1 MEWNG
6 KARCGAARQARIV
19 NMTLSNDYAALITL
33 AQADELD
40 GIKKQ
45 ILDRNEELGAVAAFE
60 LLKELATR
68 RKALAEERR
77 KLQELWDATPAAA
90 EDGGEEDADGG

>member
-1 MEWNG
+1 
-6 KARCGAARQARIV
+6 
-19 NMTLSNDYAALITL
+19 MTLPSDYAALIAL
-33 AQADELD
+33 AQAHELD
-40 GIKKQ
+40 GIKRQ

-60 LLKELATR
+60 LLKQLATR

-90 EDGGEEDADGG
+90 EEIEDGEEDADGG

>member
-1 MEWNG
+1 
-6 KARCGAARQARIV
+6 
-19 NMTLSNDYAALITL
+19 MTLPSDYAALIAI
-33 AQADELD
+33 AQARELD
-40 GIKKQ
+40 GIKKA

-77 KLQELWDATPAAA
+77 RLQELWDATPAAA
-90 EDGGEEDADGG
+90 EEIEDGEEDADGR

>member
-1 MEWNG
+1 
-6 KARCGAARQARIV
+6 
-19 NMTLSNDYAALITL
+19 MTLPADYAALIAI
-33 AQADELD
+33 AQADEMD

-90 EDGGEEDADGG
+90 EEIEDGEEDADGG

>member
-1 MEWNG
+1 
-6 KARCGAARQARIV
+6 
-19 NMTLSNDYAALITL
+19 MTIPSDFSALIAI
-33 AQADELD
+33 AQAHELD
-40 GIKKQ
+40 GIKRQ

-77 KLQELWDATPAAA
+77 NLQEMWDATPAAA
-90 EDGGEEDADGG
+90 DDVGLEDDGEEVVSGW

>member
-1 MEWNG
+1 
-6 KARCGAARQARIV
+6 
-19 NMTLSNDYAALITL
+19 MTLPSDYAALIAL
-33 AQADELD
+33 AQAHELD

-90 EDGGEEDADGG
+90 DEIVDGEEDADGG

>member
-1 MEWNG
+1 
-6 KARCGAARQARIV
+6 
-19 NMTLSNDYAALITL
+19 MTLPSDFSALIAI
-33 AQADELD
+33 AQAHELD
-40 GIKKQ
+40 GIKRQ

-68 RKALAEERR
+68 RKTLAEERR

-90 EDGGEEDADGG
+90 EEIEDGEEDADGG

>member
-1 MEWNG
+1 
-6 KARCGAARQARIV
+6 
-19 NMTLSNDYAALITL
+19 MTLPADYAALIAI
-33 AQADELD
+33 AQAHELD
-40 GIKKQ
+40 GIKRQ

-77 KLQELWDATPAAA
+77 KLQALWDATPAAA
-90 EDGGEEDADGG
+90 EELEDGEEDADGG

>member
-1 MEWNG
+1 
-6 KARCGAARQARIV
+6 
-19 NMTLSNDYAALITL
+19 MTLPADYAALIAI
-33 AQADELD
+33 AQAHELD
-40 GIKKQ
+40 GIKKA

-77 KLQELWDATPAAA
+77 KLQELWDATPPAADEEEL
-90 EDGGEEDADGG
+90 EDDGEEVVSGG

>member
-1 MEWNG
+1 MSN
-6 KARCGAARQARIV
+6 
-19 NMTLSNDYAALITL
+19 LSHDFSALIAI

-60 LLKELATR
+60 LLKELATM

-77 KLQELWDATPAAA
+77 KLQALWDATPAAA
-90 EDGGEEDADGG
+90 EEIEDGEEDADGG

>member
-1 MEWNG
+1 
-6 KARCGAARQARIV
+6 
-19 NMTLSNDYAALITL
+19 MTLPADYAALIAI
-33 AQADELD
+33 AQANELD
-40 GIKKQ
+40 AIKKQ

-77 KLQELWDATPAAA
+77 RLQELWDATPAAA
-90 EDGGEEDADGG
+90 DELEDGEEDADGG

>member
-1 MEWNG
+1 
-6 KARCGAARQARIV
+6 
-19 NMTLSNDYAALITL
+19 MTLPHDYSALIAI
-33 AQADELD
+33 AQAHELD
-40 GIKKQ
+40 GIKRQ

-77 KLQELWDATPAAA
+77 RLQELWDATPAAA
-90 EDGGEEDADGG
+90 DEIEDGEEDADGG

>member
-1 MEWNG
+1 
-6 KARCGAARQARIV
+6 
-19 NMTLSNDYAALITL
+19 MTLPADYAALIAI
-33 AQADELD
+33 AQAHELD
-40 GIKKQ
+40 GIKRQ

-77 KLQELWDATPAAA
+77 KLQELWDATPAASDEL
-90 EDGGEEDADGG
+90 EDGEEDADGG

>member
-1 MEWNG
+1 
-6 KARCGAARQARIV
+6 
-19 NMTLSNDYAALITL
+19 MTLPSDYAALIAI
-33 AQADELD
+33 AQAHELD

-90 EDGGEEDADGG
+90 DELEDGEEATDGG

>member
-1 MEWNG
+1 
-6 KARCGAARQARIV
+6 
-19 NMTLSNDYAALITL
+19 MTLPSDYAALIAI
-33 AQADELD
+33 AQADEMD

-77 KLQELWDATPAAA
+77 RLQELWDATPAAA
-90 EDGGEEDADGG
+90 EEIEDDGEEATDGG

>member
-1 MEWNG
+1 
-6 KARCGAARQARIV
+6 
-19 NMTLSNDYAALITL
+19 MTLPADYAALIAI
-33 AQADELD
+33 AQADEMD
-40 GIKKQ
+40 GIKRQ

-77 KLQELWDATPAAA
+77 RATIDP
-90 EDGGEEDADGG
+90 DFGEEQDDGTNP